1 MKFNKKKLPLLLE
14 KDGKVEPLSSFA
26 FWSNADTKALSNA
39 ETLRDMEAIA
49 IAEEI
54 ESLLK
59 ENVLYDGRRL
69 RPSDIAILVA
79 KRFHADKVIEE
90 LRRRAFAP
98 FGLRMKMSYV
108 PKKRTNLRAF

>member
-69 RPSDIAILVA
+69 RPSDIAILLQSA
-79 KRFHADKVIEE
+79 SMLTRLLKSCAGG
-90 LRRRAFAP
+90 AFAP